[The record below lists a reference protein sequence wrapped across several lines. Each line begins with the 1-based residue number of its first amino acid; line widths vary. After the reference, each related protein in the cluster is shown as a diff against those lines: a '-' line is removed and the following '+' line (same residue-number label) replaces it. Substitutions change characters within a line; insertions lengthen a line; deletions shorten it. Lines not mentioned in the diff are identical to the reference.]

1 MSESPP
7 PRFDEVV
14 HRFNLEILMQP
25 ADLAV
30 KDGDIAIT
38 KSGDLML
45 NDAPYSALFRLVQR
59 WRFNAPTLL
68 MLFNS
73 VMISRRRQQEL
84 NENLNRVFSGAPLFE
99 SSSSPTARAEQSKRF
114 NDIHDELGAT
124 ALGAEA
130 CAAAAVLVFNSLLL
144 GVKEDL
150 DISQG
155 TWGRTGP
162 LIGGVSVGAI
172 FSASANNFRH
182 RDEWRT
188 SRLPNTRQLSSI
200 KVLASALGET
210 IAPDGT
216 GHKLSRDISLEIL
229 ERLSNGNWET
239 LNSRFFEFGHN
250 LALNAQKAA

>member
-1 MSESPP
+1 MNESQP

-14 HRFNLEILMQP
+14 DKFNLKILKQP
-25 ADLAV
+25 ADLAI
-30 KDGDIAIT
+30 KDGDLALT

-73 VMISRRRQQEL
+73 IMTSRRRQQEL
-84 NENLNRVFSGAPLFE
+84 NENLSQVFSGTSFLGSAN
-99 SSSSPTARAEQSKRF
+99 SPTTRAEQSKRF
-114 NDIHDELGAT
+114 NEIHDELGAS

-130 CAAAAVLVFNSLLL
+130 CAAAAVLVLNSLLL

-150 DISQG
+150 DISQR
-155 TWGRTGP
+155 TWERTGP

-182 RDEWRT
+182 RDEWRA

-210 IAPDGT
+210 IAPDGA
-216 GHKLSRDISLEIL
+216 GHKLSRDVSLEIL

-239 LNSRFFEFGHN
+239 LNCLFFEFSHN
-250 LALNAQKAA
+250 LALNTQS